1 MLSKKHKVIFLM
13 PPKTASQALTEV
25 LLDSSIVFDK
35 IQRKPKIHLTLSEL
49 VDEFEVSEKELSSY
63 KIVQVV
69 RDPYERYI
77 SSFLHQMR
85 LIPASAP
92 NMKIRGMDID
102 IFSEHLVKSLMKPNF
117 LKNFYGNTN
126 FIKKNLEAGKNWSG
140 TRAFMAQA
148 DWNDLGA
155 EIKHFK
161 LEDIKDSMESISDYL
176 GIYLPD
182 MAQKNVSITEKSP
195 DMYSQ
200 FVYDTVTYLY
210 RIDFE
215 TFGYDLR

>member
-1 MLSKKHKVIFLM
+1 
-13 PPKTASQALTEV
+13 
-25 LLDSSIVFDK
+25 
-35 IQRKPKIHLTLSEL
+35 
-49 VDEFEVSEKELSSY
+49 
-63 KIVQVV
+63 
-69 RDPYERYI
+69 
-77 SSFLHQMR
+77 
-85 LIPASAP
+85 
-92 NMKIRGMDID
+92 
-102 IFSEHLVKSLMKPNF
+102 
-117 LKNFYGNTN
+117 
-126 FIKKNLEAGKNWSG
+126 
-140 TRAFMAQA
+140 MAQA

-182 MAQKNVSITEKSP
+182 MAQKNVSTTEKSP